1 MRTGRASVFGP
12 WSCSTLSSDPT
23 TPTVQLKSFAHMH
36 QVTDTYPS
44 GKRCLKCPP
53 GTISHNPG
61 STTCTECGVGTYV
74 SAAAC
79 TQNQTTNAKAM
90 RCPRT
95 ITQHLPIQMHTPQTV
110 SGGSSECLACPHG
123 KYKNKT
129 VSLFPPPR
137 LSSFLSVSIFHS
149 ACGFGHREVG
159 HVLSAVRM
167 RMPQAKETWVSIRA
181 CATQVQL

>member
-44 GKRCLKCPP
+44 GKRCLNCPP

-79 TQNQTTNAKAM
+79 TQNQTTNAKQCVA
-90 RCPRT
+90 RARLRNTCPFKCTHRRRFLAAAASVWRAHT
-95 ITQHLPIQMHTPQTV
+95 ANTRIRRYLFFLLPASHR
-110 SGGSSECLACPHG
+110 SCL
-123 KYKNKT
+123 
-129 VSLFPPPR
+129 
-137 LSSFLSVSIFHS
+137 
-149 ACGFGHREVG
+149 
-159 HVLSAVRM
+159 
-167 RMPQAKETWVSIRA
+167 
-181 CATQVQL
+181 

>member
-1 MRTGRASVFGP
+1 MPQVSSRDHFAQPRIYDLHRMRRRHICEC
-12 WSCSTLSSDPT
+12 CSMYSKSD
-23 TPTVQLKSFAHMH
+23 H
-36 QVTDTYPS
+36 
-44 GKRCLKCPP
+44 KR
-53 GTISHNPG
+53 
-61 STTCTECGVGTYV
+61 
-74 SAAAC
+74 
-79 TQNQTTNAKAM
+79 KAM

-110 SGGSSECLACPHG
+110 SGGGSECLACPHG